1 MSDEK
6 QKPEWQK
13 TLRRLLHSDEEV
25 DRQELKLT
33 LEKLRKKAR
42 ALKVEI
48 DAAVDEAARDA
59 LLEKWDILRKHRR
72 KGLKKL
78 LEL

>member
-1 MSDEK
+1 MSEEK

-13 TLRRLLHSDEEV
+13 KLKRLLHSEDEV

-33 LEKLRKKAR
+33 LEKLR
-42 ALKVEI
+42 LKSRTLKLEI
-48 DAAVDEAARDA
+48 EQAADDSERER
-59 LLEKWDILRKHRR
+59 LLEKWHILRKHRQ